1 MTDSEGRLRGRL
13 KRLSVGLAATAALI
27 LVVRTGASVWSQS
40 RLREYREATQAE
52 WDAERAQIRERS
64 RPAGEGSAQQHCGA
78 SYASLSGIQMQAHPE
93 KIKRAIE
100 AGPGAPLSPDLLADI
115 ERHRPEM
122 DAFRQAARCSH
133 YELTEDSAWVEY
145 GPEWRFMSVSRLAL
159 IEGHELAARGDVRG
173 ALDRYLTVAKVG
185 ADMSAGSL
193 IAGLVGMQN
202 ATHAYRAVAA
212 LVAGAPRLHAAE
224 LADLDQALAERG
236 RNLPLLAD
244 ALRKERLRLRKA
256 VMSLID
262 TGALPD
268 QLPPEVRRP
277 IGAIALRTV
286 LSDSILVG
294 HALPRMDAWLRDA
307 EQIARQAQRDVSQS
321 ARVQEIAFDS
331 LAFYATELNPTMSAE
346 LLQDLAGRDCALR
359 TSYLVARATVE
370 AERAYADGVYPEA
383 LRSLAQ
389 DICGIGPLV
398 YRRSP
403 SGEGYTLS
411 SVGDDGNADGAR
423 AAGGT
428 TREDVGIVITRRGA
442 SVL

>member
-1 MTDSEGRLRGRL
+1 MTESKGRLRGRL
-13 KRLSVGLAATAALI
+13 KRVSVGLAATAAL
-27 LVVRTGASVWSQS
+27 LVVVRTGASGWGQS
-40 RLREYREATQAE
+40 RLREYLDATQAE
-52 WDAERAQIRERS
+52 WDAERARIRERS
-64 RPAGEGSAQQHCGA
+64 RPAGEGGAQQRCGA
-78 SYASLSGIQMQAHPE
+78 SYASLSGIEMQAHPE
-93 KIKRAIE
+93 KIMRAIE
-100 AGPGAPLSPDLLADI
+100 AGPGARLSPELLAEI

-133 YELTEDSAWVEY
+133 HELTDDSAWVEH
-145 GPEWRFMSVSRLAL
+145 GPVWRFMSVSRLAL
-159 IEGHELAARGDVRG
+159 IEGHELAAKGDVRG

-193 IAGLVGMQN
+193 IDGLVGMQN

-236 RNLPLLAD
+236 RDLPLLAD
-244 ALRKERLRLRKA
+244 GLRKERLRLRRA

-262 TGALPD
+262 TGALPE

-277 IGAIALRTV
+277 LGTIALTTV
-286 LSDSILVG
+286 LPESALVG
-294 HALPRMDAWLRDA
+294 HALPRMDAWLRGA
-307 EQIARQAQRDVSQS
+307 EQIARDAQRDVSRS
-321 ARVQEIAFDS
+321 ARFQEIAIDS
-331 LAFYATELNPTMSAE
+331 LAVDATELNPAMSAE
-346 LLQDLAGRDCALR
+346 VLQDLAGRDCALR

-370 AERAYADGVYPEA
+370 AERAYADGAYPEA

-389 DICGIGPLV
+389 DPCGRGPLV

-403 SGEGYTLS
+403 NGEGYTLS
-411 SVGDDGNADGAR
+411 SVGDDRDAGGPR
-423 AAGGT
+423 AAGGAP
-428 TREDVGIVITRRGA
+428 RENDSIVITRRGA